1 MGNIATRIE
10 DQIKQLS
17 QRGMD
22 LDLPEEKVKEIL
34 LDIGYYRLGFYWH
47 PFEIDR
53 NHNLK
58 EGTRFSDIVEL
69 YYLDFDLRSI
79 LMKYMNRVEINFR
92 TKLVYYVSNKYRDS
106 PTWFVNPKVMEKGF
120 IDDFDHFYTKDF
132 IANHKSIQRHHKK
145 YINDKYAPAWKT
157 IEFFTFGSILKIFK
171 SLNDEDIKQR
181 ISDLFL
187 IKNLDKFTNIFNTI
201 VFARNCCAH
210 GTVIFDLKATYG
222 IAKLPSIQFNDNN
235 RHSLDSV
242 IKVINYVLH
251 SISANRAKEMN
262 TALENLFNYYRDNET
277 IKNIIESKIGYM
289 YPEPI

>member
-157 IEFFTFGSILKIFK
+157 IEFFTFGSVLKIYR
-171 SLNDEDIKQR
+171 SLKDESIKER
-181 ISDLFL
+181 ISNIYG
-187 IKNLDKFTNIFNTI
+187 IKNTAKFSSTLEKIVYLRNT
-201 VFARNCCAH
+201 CAH
-210 GTVIFDLKATYG
+210 GRVLFDFNLPTSLSTIPG
-222 IAKLPSIQFNDNN
+222 IDYNGDD
-235 RHSLDSV
+235 RHSLDACVKTLLYLLNNISSNRKSDLENVVKDLHENISKNQV
-242 IKVINYVLH
+242 IKGI
-251 SISANRAKEMN
+251 
-262 TALENLFNYYRDNET
+262 
-277 IKNIIESKIGYM
+277 IKTKSKFSYK
-289 YPEPI
+289 